1 MLVLAVETATESAGV
16 ALVDDGGLLAMTATA
31 RSRHHVETVAPS
43 IAFVCDRAGVALG
56 DVTALAVDVGPGLF
70 TGLRVG
76 IATVKA
82 LALALGVPV
91 VTATSLE
98 VLAVGVAAVAG
109 SGAGRLL
116 VPVVDARRG
125 EVFSAMFETVGV
137 RARQVGD
144 DGVGAPEALADS
156 LRVLGRP
163 CLVAGDGARRYGTL
177 FESVQN
183 VDVAGEALA
192 HPSVAVLGSMAAARL
207 VARVRADGDGGD
219 GGECFEGE
227 GGIVAGAAVTARYL
241 RDADARIHW
250 EQRAERPSGLSPVAG
265 EPST

>member
-1 MLVLAVETATESAGV
+1 VLVLAVETATESAGV

-31 RSRHHVETVAPS
+31 RSRRHVETVAPS
-43 IAFVCDRAGVALG
+43 IAFVCGRAGVALG

-98 VLAVGVAAVAG
+98 VVAAGVAAVAG
-109 SGAGRLL
+109 AGAGDGRLV

-125 EVFSAMFETVGV
+125 EVFSAVFAVEGSTT
-137 RARQVGD
+137 RQVVD
-144 DGVGAPEALADS
+144 DGVGAPGDLADT
-156 LRVLGRP
+156 LRALGRP
-163 CLVAGDGARRYGTL
+163 CIVAGDGALRYGAL
-177 FESVQN
+177 FASVPN
-183 VDVAGEALA
+183 VDVAGDVPA
-192 HPSVAVLGSMAAARL
+192 HPPVAVLGTMAAARL
-207 VARVRADGDGGD
+207 AVRARAGDEAYDGDGG
-219 GGECFEGE
+219 
-227 GGIVAGAAVTARYL
+227 ILTGAAVTARYL

-250 EQRAERPSGLSPVAG
+250 EQRAERPSGLSPVGG
-265 EPST
+265 ERST